1 MSKSN
6 AKIQA
11 DNRPGY
17 VNVEYTMALNAKG
30 TQYDWVE
37 TGARIVAAY
46 KAAYAPLVKAGTMTA
61 SEYAMTMSC
70 GVNDELTKQQ
80 NRVRRLREKGRRDAL
95 AGSAGKPTDG
105 RAIKPE
111 EALR

>member
-1 MSKSN
+1 MSRSN

-17 VNVEYTMALNAKG
+17 VTVEYTLALNTKG

-37 TGARIVAAY
+37 TEARIMAAY
-46 KAAYAPLVKAGTMTA
+46 KAAYGPLVKAGEM
-61 SEYAMTMSC
+61 SLSSYAMTMSM
-70 GVNDELTKQQ
+70 GVDDELTKQQ

-95 AGSAGKPTDG
+95 VGSAGKPTGG

-111 EALR
+111 EAV